1 MNVVGRILGGR
12 RDLSSRNKATEW
24 ILVNKRGQV
33 MSTNRTFQVHDS
45 LSPSTTMSFATAEDA
60 VRYIDDVLSGSQYV
74 TPRQWVRR

>member
-1 MNVVGRILGGR
+1 MDVVGRILGGR
-12 RDLSSRNKATEW
+12 KDRQSKNKTTEW

-45 LSPSTTMSFATAEDA
+45 LSQSTTMTFTTVADA
-60 VRYIDDVLSGSQYV
+60 IRYIDDVLGGSPYV